1 MTRFFVRALATVLL
15 LLVLAPTTQADTHQT
30 VPSANFS
37 FMDRKSV
44 V

>member
-1 MTRFFVRALATVLL
+1 MTRFFGRALATVLL
-15 LLVLAPTTQADTHQT
+15 LVVLAHTLQAATHQT

-37 FMDRKSV
+37 CGVYDV

>member
-1 MTRFFVRALATVLL
+1 MTRFFGRALATVLL
-15 LLVLAPTTQADTHQT
+15 LVVLAHTLQAATHQT

-37 FMDRKSV
+37 FGVCDV

>member
-1 MTRFFVRALATVLL
+1 MTRFFGRALATVLL
-15 LLVLAPTTQADTHQT
+15 LLSVLAHTSQAATHQT

-37 FMDRKSV
+37 CGVYDV